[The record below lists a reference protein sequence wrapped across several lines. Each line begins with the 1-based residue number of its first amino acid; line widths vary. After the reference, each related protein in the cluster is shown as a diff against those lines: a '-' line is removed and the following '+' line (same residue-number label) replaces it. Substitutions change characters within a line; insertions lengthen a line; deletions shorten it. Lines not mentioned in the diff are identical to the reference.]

1 MLKQLYIKN
10 FTLIDELD
18 ITFHSGFSV
27 ITGETGAGKSIILGA
42 LHLLLGARADSKQ
55 IKNGS
60 SKCVVE
66 AHFDLSHY
74 GLETFFD
81 EFGIDYD
88 ANDCIIRR
96 EVNDNGKSRA
106 FVNDTPVA
114 LTTIRELGEQL
125 IDIHSQHQNL
135 LLQKE
140 DFQLNVVDIIADNA
154 QLRQSYLQAYNE
166 YHKATKRFNDFQE
179 ASRKSKE
186 NEEFLR
192 FQFSELDKA
201 KLVAGEDE
209 ELEQQS
215 RTLSHVEDIKSALYD
230 ASSAL
235 SSEDGGCVEK
245 TKNASSRLHDITE
258 VFPEIKDV
266 DERLSSAYIELKD
279 IAQEIERKL
288 EDVDFDPRQLDE
300 INSRLDLIY
309 ALEQKFHASSVD
321 ELINEYKRLQDELV
335 SIDGGDEQLEQLQQE
350 MQEKYDVAMKLARK
364 LSDARKKAAQKVEEG
379 LKQRLV
385 PLGIP
390 NVKFKIEFKERDC
403 SPSGIDKVSF
413 LFSANSSTA
422 LQPVSQVASGGE
434 ISRVMLSLKA
444 MISGAVKLPT
454 IIFDEIDTGVSGRVA
469 EKMAQIMKE
478 MGDNHR
484 QVLSITHLPQIA
496 AIGATHYKV
505 SKEETAQGT
514 ISHMQMLTEQ
524 ERIEE
529 IAQMLSGSDIS
540 EAAIANA
547 KTLLKNST
555 SKS

>member
-42 LHLLLGARADSKQ
+42 LHLLLGSRADSKQ

-114 LTTIRELGEQL
+114 LTTMRELGEQL

-179 ASRKSKE
+179 ASQKSKE

-321 ELINEYKRLQDELV
+321 ELINEYKRLQDELA

-350 MQEKYDVAMKLARK
+350 MQEKYDIAMKLARK

>member
-18 ITFHSGFSV
+18 ITFQQGFSV

-42 LHLLLGARADSKQ
+42 LHLLLGTRADSKQ

-114 LTTIRELGEQL
+114 LTTMRELGEQL

-179 ASRKSKE
+179 ASQKSKE

-300 INSRLDLIY
+300 INLRLDLIY

-321 ELINEYKRLQDELV
+321 ELINEYKRLQDELA
-335 SIDGGDEQLEQLQQE
+335 SINGGDEQLEQLQQE

-434 ISRVMLSLKA
+434 ISRVILSLKA

>member
-114 LTTIRELGEQL
+114 LTTMRELGEQL

-179 ASRKSKE
+179 ACQKSKE
-186 NEEFLR
+186 NEDFLR
-192 FQFSELDKA
+192 FQFSVLDKA

-321 ELINEYKRLQDELV
+321 ELINEHKRLQDELA

-434 ISRVMLSLKA
+434 ISSVMISLKE
-444 MISGAVKLPT
+444 IIIGAVNMPN

>member
-179 ASRKSKE
+179 ASQKSKE

-321 ELINEYKRLQDELV
+321 ELINEYKRLQDELA

-350 MQEKYDVAMKLARK
+350 MKEKYDVAMKLARK

>member
-18 ITFHSGFSV
+18 ITFQQGFSV

-114 LTTIRELGEQL
+114 LTTMRELGEQL

-179 ASRKSKE
+179 ASQKSKE

-321 ELINEYKRLQDELV
+321 ELINEYKRLQDELA

-364 LSDARKKAAQKVEEG
+364 LSDARKKASQKVEEG

-505 SKEETAQGT
+505 SKEETVQGT

>member
-18 ITFHSGFSV
+18 ITFQQGFSV

-114 LTTIRELGEQL
+114 LTTMRELGEQL

-179 ASRKSKE
+179 ASQKSKE

-321 ELINEYKRLQDELV
+321 ELINEYKRLQDELA

>member
-18 ITFHSGFSV
+18 ITFQQGFSV

-88 ANDCIIRR
+88 AADCIIRR

-114 LTTIRELGEQL
+114 LTTMRELGEQL

-179 ASRKSKE
+179 VSQKSKE

-321 ELINEYKRLQDELV
+321 ELINEYKRLQDELA

-350 MQEKYDVAMKLARK
+350 MQEKYDVTMKLARK

>member
-42 LHLLLGARADSKQ
+42 LHLLLGARADSKH

-114 LTTIRELGEQL
+114 LTTMRELGEQL

-179 ASRKSKE
+179 ASQKSKE

-215 RTLSHVEDIKSALYD
+215 RTLSHVEDIKSTLYD

-321 ELINEYKRLQDELV
+321 ELINEYKRLQDELA

-390 NVKFKIEFKERDC
+390 NVKFKVEFKERDC

>member
-18 ITFHSGFSV
+18 ITFQQGFSV

-88 ANDCIIRR
+88 AADCIIRR

-114 LTTIRELGEQL
+114 LTTMRELGEQL

-179 ASRKSKE
+179 VSQKSKE

-300 INSRLDLIY
+300 INLRLDLIY

-321 ELINEYKRLQDELV
+321 ELINEYKRLQDELA

>member
-114 LTTIRELGEQL
+114 LTTMRELGEQL

-179 ASRKSKE
+179 TSQKSKE

-321 ELINEYKRLQDELV
+321 ELINEYKRLQDELA

>member
-18 ITFHSGFSV
+18 ITFQQGFSV

-114 LTTIRELGEQL
+114 LTTMRELGEQL

-179 ASRKSKE
+179 ASQKSKE

-321 ELINEYKRLQDELV
+321 ELINEYKRLQDELA

-364 LSDARKKAAQKVEEG
+364 LSDARKKASQKVEEG

>member
-114 LTTIRELGEQL
+114 LTTMRELGEQL

-179 ASRKSKE
+179 ASQKSKE

-235 SSEDGGCVEK
+235 SSEDGGCVDK

-321 ELINEYKRLQDELV
+321 ELINEYKRLQDELA

>member
-114 LTTIRELGEQL
+114 LTTMRELGEQL

-179 ASRKSKE
+179 ASQKSKE

-321 ELINEYKRLQDELV
+321 ELINEYKRLQDELA

>member
-114 LTTIRELGEQL
+114 LTTMRELGEQL

-179 ASRKSKE
+179 ASQKSKE

-209 ELEQQS
+209 ELEKQS

-300 INSRLDLIY
+300 INLRLDLIY

-321 ELINEYKRLQDELV
+321 ELINEHKRLQDELA

>member
-42 LHLLLGARADSKQ
+42 LHLLLGARADTKQ

-114 LTTIRELGEQL
+114 LTTMRELGEQL

-179 ASRKSKE
+179 ACQKSKE

-201 KLVAGEDE
+201 KLVTGEDE

-321 ELINEYKRLQDELV
+321 ELINEYKRLQDELA

>member
-114 LTTIRELGEQL
+114 LTTMRELGEQL

-179 ASRKSKE
+179 ASQKSKE

-321 ELINEYKRLQDELV
+321 ELINEYKRLQHELE

>member
-114 LTTIRELGEQL
+114 LTTMRELGEQL

-179 ASRKSKE
+179 ASQKSKE

-245 TKNASSRLHDITE
+245 TKNVSSRLHDITE

-321 ELINEYKRLQDELV
+321 ELINEYKRLQDELA

>member
-66 AHFDLSHY
+66 VHFDLSHY

-114 LTTIRELGEQL
+114 LTTMRELGEQL

-179 ASRKSKE
+179 ASQKSKE

-321 ELINEYKRLQDELV
+321 ELINEYKRLQDELA

-350 MQEKYDVAMKLARK
+350 MQEKFDVAMKLARK

>member
-96 EVNDNGKSRA
+96 EVIDNGKSRA

-114 LTTIRELGEQL
+114 LTTMRELGEQL

-179 ASRKSKE
+179 ASQKSKE

-201 KLVAGEDE
+201 KLFAGEDE

-321 ELINEYKRLQDELV
+321 ELINEYKRLQDELA

-555 SKS
+555 SES

>member
-114 LTTIRELGEQL
+114 LTTMRELGEQL

-179 ASRKSKE
+179 ASQKSKE

-321 ELINEYKRLQDELV
+321 ELINEYKRLQDELA

-350 MQEKYDVAMKLARK
+350 MKEKYDVAMKLARK

>member
-114 LTTIRELGEQL
+114 LTTMRELGEQL

-179 ASRKSKE
+179 TSQKSKE

-245 TKNASSRLHDITE
+245 TKNVSSRLHDITE

-321 ELINEYKRLQDELV
+321 ELINEYKRLQDELA

-540 EAAIANA
+540 DAAIANA